1 MDRGTI
7 SRAYR
12 RVLPR
17 REGNRKTTVLAVLLL
32 IIGLIGFIAHFVSVD
47 NVYLLGVVAI
57 APYLM
62 VGALLGAILLLV
74 ARRWLALVLAV
85 VLVALCVS
93 TQSRLYTSSDLPR
106 DPVNVTVMT
115 SNLLLG
121 SARPASV
128 IAAARTHRV
137 DVLMLEE
144 LTRQEQAALIKAGLD
159 RLFPYHVSRPNY
171 AALGTGLWSR
181 YPLRGSGH
189 RPDFNYEFVYARV
202 TVPGVRVPPLA
213 VALHMTGPYPDK
225 SAAWRK
231 DITHLAAVLPT
242 LAPGAPALV
251 GGDFNATPDSA
262 QFRDV
267 LHDGYQDAADQA
279 GAGITRSYPSDRSFP
294 PLIAIDHVLTRGAVA
309 QAAETVQISGSDHR
323 AFVATVAVP
332 RTATG

>member
-17 REGNRKTTVLAVLLL
+17 RDHHRKTVLLAVVLL
-32 IIGLIGFIAHFVSVD
+32 IIGLIGFIAHFVTVT
-47 NVYLLGVVAI
+47 NVYLLGIVAV

-62 VGALLGAILLLV
+62 VGALLGAILLLI

-93 TQSRLYTSSDLPR
+93 TQSRLYTSTDLPR

-128 IAAARTHRV
+128 IAAVRTHRV
-137 DVLMLEE
+137 DLLMLEE
-144 LTRQEQAALIKAGLD
+144 LTSQEQAALIKAGLN
-159 RLFPYHVSRPNY
+159 RLFPYHVSRPNVS
-171 AALGTGLWSR
+171 ALGTGMWSR
-181 YPLRGSGH
+181 YPLRGAGH

-202 TVPGVRVPPLA
+202 LVPGVRVPPLA
-213 VALHMTGPYPDK
+213 VALHTNGPYPDK
-225 SAAWRK
+225 SAAWQK
-231 DITHLAAVLPT
+231 DITHLPAVLPK

-262 QFRDV
+262 QFRAV
-267 LHDGYQDAADQA
+267 LHSGFQDAADQA
-279 GAGITRSYPSDRSFP
+279 GAGTTRSYPSDRSFP

-309 QAAETVQISGSDHR
+309 QAASTVQISGSDHR
-323 AFVATVAVP
+323 ALLTTVAVP
-332 RTATG
+332 RS